1 MYIFSFLSPQSLLL
15 VLTGYM
21 SLYFHVNNFS
31 DRVMVA
37 LTVMLVMASL
47 QSSIQDSLPKTAYF
61 KFIDWWI
68 LFVLN
73 TQVSEFETKTLT
85 GTKIIKGS

>member
-1 MYIFSFLSPQSLLL
+1 
-15 VLTGYM
+15 M
-21 SLYFHVNNFS
+21 SMFFHVNNFS

-61 KFIDWWI
+61 KFVDYWI
-68 LFVLN
+68 LVSQN
-73 TQVSEFETKTLT
+73 IQVRAD
-85 GTKIIKGS
+85 

>member
-1 MYIFSFLSPQSLLL
+1 MQSFLL
-15 VLTGYM
+15 VMTGYM
-21 SLYFHVNNFS
+21 SLFFHVNNFS

-47 QSSIQDSLPKTAYF
+47 QSSIQESLPKTAYF

-68 LFVLN
+68 LISLN
-73 TQVSEFETKTLT
+73 TQV
-85 GTKIIKGS
+85 